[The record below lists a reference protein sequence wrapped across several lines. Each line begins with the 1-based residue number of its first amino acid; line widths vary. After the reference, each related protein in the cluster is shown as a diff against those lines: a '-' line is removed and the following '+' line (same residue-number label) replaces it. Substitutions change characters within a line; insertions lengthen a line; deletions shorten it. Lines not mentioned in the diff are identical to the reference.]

1 MGNTQIDICT
11 SLDQAI
17 REAYGPGISVIRR
30 VPVSGGDIN
39 KAYALT
45 LSDGRKVFM
54 KANRKGNIGFFIA
67 EAAGLAAIAAT
78 GTVRSPKVIALG
90 TDVDYSFLLLEHIE
104 TGTRSKAS
112 SSELGEG
119 LALMHLA
126 DAGGFVRGGRFGFT
140 SDNYIGST
148 PQINSPAETWT
159 DFYIDCRLRPQF
171 SMADGYFSTDD
182 RRMIDRFLSRVPA
195 LLTEPE
201 KPSLLHGDLWSGNYM
216 IDSSG
221 CPWLIDPAVYVGH
234 PEVDL
239 AMTELFGGFDRA
251 FYDAYRD
258 TAGIDPGYHDRRDL
272 YNLYQLLNH
281 LNLFGGGYLQSVR
294 SIIRRYV

>member
-140 SDNYIGST
+140 SDN
-148 PQINSPAETWT
+148 
-159 DFYIDCRLRPQF
+159 
-171 SMADGYFSTDD
+171 
-182 RRMIDRFLSRVPA
+182 
-195 LLTEPE
+195 
-201 KPSLLHGDLWSGNYM
+201 
-216 IDSSG
+216 
-221 CPWLIDPAVYVGH
+221 
-234 PEVDL
+234 
-239 AMTELFGGFDRA
+239 
-251 FYDAYRD
+251 
-258 TAGIDPGYHDRRDL
+258 
-272 YNLYQLLNH
+272 
-281 LNLFGGGYLQSVR
+281 
-294 SIIRRYV
+294 